1 MNVGRI
7 DAQVAGTS
15 KDLNKMT
22 AGLGMSVLHEMGHT
36 FLHGRLEHSNAEI
49 TQFGVIGAIDQRM
62 NQIRKEMGASWGQRL
77 SYTYVNVNGY
87 NYTPMTNASL
97 KAIQNVLPAL
107 KVGATNVTMPATGVI
122 KQKSS
127 IMGQVLG
134 YE

>member
-1 MNVGRI
+1 
-7 DAQVAGTS
+7 
-15 KDLNKMT
+15 
-22 AGLGMSVLHEMGHT
+22 MSVLHEMGHT
-36 FLHGRLEHSNAEI
+36 FLHGKLLHSDAEMNG
-49 TQFGVIGAIDQRM
+49 FGVIGDIDKRM
-62 NQIRKEMGASWGQRL
+62 NQIRREMGQSWGQRL

-107 KVGATNVTMPATGVI
+107 RVGATNVTMPTTGVI